1 MGPILF
7 FLMQTLL
14 KFILRYGNFL
24 LFLLLEVAA
33 FLLVVWSN
41 AYPRSSAL
49 STANRLVAW
58 QYEMVAEVTGYF
70 GLKGVN
76 ERLAAENAL
85 LRSQLENS
93 GQMSGCVPMCRG
105 YLAQGGAT
113 SIPHQSGQWAES
125 DADSTKILSTNNK
138 SPFKGDLEGPRII
151 YREGKVVQMTM
162 NGMRNYLTIN
172 RGEEDC
178 VYEGMG
184 VRNEEGAVGIVAT
197 VGKHYAVVLP
207 LINIETHLS
216 CRFLK
221 NDYIGTLQW
230 DGRDTRFAELADV
243 ATHLEVNVGDTIVTS
258 GLSTSFPA
266 GVPVGVV
273 EECRLEEGA
282 SYYTVRVRLATDF
295 RRLRYIEVIDN
306 EDVEEIQGLRIK
318 DAG

>member
-1 MGPILF
+1 
-7 FLMQTLL
+7 MQTLL

-24 LFLLLEVAA
+24 LFILLEVAA
-33 FLLVVWSN
+33 FMLVGWSN
-41 AYPRSSAL
+41 AYPRSSVL
-49 STANRLVAW
+49 STANRFVAW
-58 QYEMVAEVTGYF
+58 QYEVVSEVTGYF

-76 ERLAAENAL
+76 ERLAAENAA

-93 GQMSGCVPMCRG
+93 G
-105 YLAQGGAT
+105 L
-113 SIPHQSGQWAES
+113 WEES
-125 DADSTKILSTNNK
+125 DADTTKILSTNYK

-162 NGMRNYLTIN
+162 NGMRNYLTVN
-172 RGEEDC
+172 RGEEDG

-207 LINIETHLS
+207 IINIETHLS

-243 ATHLEVNVGDTIVTS
+243 ATHLEVNIGDTIVTS

-266 GVPVGVV
+266 GIPVGVV
-273 EECRLEEGA
+273 EDCRLDEGA

-306 EDVEEIQGLRIK
+306 EDMEEIQGLRIK

>member
-1 MGPILF
+1 
-7 FLMQTLL
+7 MQSLL

-76 ERLAAENAL
+76 DRLAAENAS

-93 GQMSGCVPMCRG
+93 GQMSGYVPMCRG
-105 YLAQGGAT
+105 YWAQGGAT

-125 DADSTKILSTNNK
+125 DADSTTILSTNSK
-138 SPFKGDLEGPRII
+138 SPFKGDLECPRII

-172 RGEEDC
+172 RGEEDS

>member
-1 MGPILF
+1 ML
-7 FLMQTLL
+7 LMQTLL

-76 ERLAAENAL
+76 ERLAAENAS
-85 LRSQLENS
+85 LRSQMENN
-93 GQMSGCVPMCRG
+93 GQMPGCAGVPAC
-105 YLAQGGAT
+105 YLAQ
-113 SIPHQSGQWAES
+113 
-125 DADSTKILSTNNK
+125 DSAVSMMRGKVV
-138 SPFKGDLEGPRII
+138 

-172 RGEEDC
+172 RGEEDG

-207 LINIETHLS
+207 IINIETHLS

-282 SYYTVRVRLATDF
+282 SYYTMRVRLATDF

>member
-1 MGPILF
+1 ML
-7 FLMQTLL
+7 LMQTLL

-24 LFLLLEVAA
+24 LFILLEVAA
-33 FLLVVWSN
+33 FMLVGWSN
-41 AYPRSSAL
+41 AYPRSSVL
-49 STANRLVAW
+49 STANRFVAW
-58 QYEMVAEVTGYF
+58 QYEVVSEVTGYF

-76 ERLAAENAL
+76 ERLAAENAA

-93 GQMSGCVPMCRG
+93 G
-105 YLAQGGAT
+105 L
-113 SIPHQSGQWAES
+113 WEES
-125 DADSTKILSTNNK
+125 DADTTKILSTNYK

-162 NGMRNYLTIN
+162 NGMRNYLTVN
-172 RGEEDC
+172 RGEEDG

-207 LINIETHLS
+207 IINIETHLS

-243 ATHLEVNVGDTIVTS
+243 ATHLEVNIGDTIVTS

-266 GVPVGVV
+266 GIPVGVV
-273 EECRLEEGA
+273 EDCRLDEGA

-306 EDVEEIQGLRIK
+306 EDMEEIQGLRIK

>member
-1 MGPILF
+1 
-7 FLMQTLL
+7 MQALL

-24 LFLLLEVAA
+24 LFILLEVAA
-33 FLLVVWSN
+33 FMLVGWSN

-58 QYEMVAEVTGYF
+58 QYETVSEVTGYF

-76 ERLAAENAL
+76 ERLAAENAA
-85 LRSQLENS
+85 LRTQLENS
-93 GQMSGCVPMCRG
+93 G
-105 YLAQGGAT
+105 L
-113 SIPHQSGQWAES
+113 WEES
-125 DADSTKILSTNNK
+125 DADTTKILSTNYK

-162 NGMRNYLTIN
+162 NGMRNYLTVN
-172 RGEEDC
+172 RGEEDS

-207 LINIETHLS
+207 IINIETHLS

-243 ATHLEVNVGDTIVTS
+243 ATHLEVNIGDTIVTS

-266 GVPVGVV
+266 GIPVGVV
-273 EECRLEEGA
+273 EDCRLDEGA

>member
-1 MGPILF
+1 M
-7 FLMQTLL
+7 
-14 KFILRYGNFL
+14 
-24 LFLLLEVAA
+24 
-33 FLLVVWSN
+33 
-41 AYPRSSAL
+41 
-49 STANRLVAW
+49 
-58 QYEMVAEVTGYF
+58 
-70 GLKGVN
+70 
-76 ERLAAENAL
+76 
-85 LRSQLENS
+85 ENS
-93 GQMSGCVPMCRG
+93 GQ
-105 YLAQGGAT
+105 
-113 SIPHQSGQWAES
+113 WEES
-125 DADSTKILSTNNK
+125 DADSTKIVSTNSK

-172 RGEEDC
+172 RGEEDS

-243 ATHLEVNVGDTIVTS
+243 TTHLEVNVGDTIVTS

-295 RRLRYIEVIDN
+295 RRLRHIEVIDN

>member
-1 MGPILF
+1 
-7 FLMQTLL
+7 MQTLL

-24 LFLLLEVAA
+24 LFILLEVAA
-33 FLLVVWSN
+33 FMLVGWSN
-41 AYPRSSAL
+41 AYPRSSVL
-49 STANRLVAW
+49 STANRFVAW
-58 QYEMVAEVTGYF
+58 QYEVVSEVTGYF

-76 ERLAAENAL
+76 ERLAAENAA

-93 GQMSGCVPMCRG
+93 G
-105 YLAQGGAT
+105 L
-113 SIPHQSGQWAES
+113 WEES
-125 DADSTKILSTNNK
+125 DADTTKILSTNYK

-162 NGMRNYLTIN
+162 NGMRNYLTVN
-172 RGEEDC
+172 RGEEDG

-197 VGKHYAVVLP
+197 VGKHYAVVLTI
-207 LINIETHLS
+207 INIETHLS

-243 ATHLEVNVGDTIVTS
+243 ATHLEVNIGDTIVTS

-266 GVPVGVV
+266 GIPVGVV
-273 EECRLEEGA
+273 EDCRLDEGA

-295 RRLRYIEVIDN
+295 RRLCYIEMIDN
-306 EDVEEIQGLRIK
+306 EDMEEINNLTI
-318 DAG
+318 

>member
-1 MGPILF
+1 
-7 FLMQTLL
+7 MQTLL

-76 ERLAAENAL
+76 ERLAAENASR
-85 LRSQLENS
+85 RSQIENN
-93 GQMSGCVPMCRG
+93 
-105 YLAQGGAT
+105 
-113 SIPHQSGQWAES
+113 GQWEES
-125 DADSTKILSTNNK
+125 VADSTKILSTNSK

-162 NGMRNYLTIN
+162 NGMRNYLTVN
-172 RGEEDC
+172 RGEEDD

-230 DGRDTRFAELADV
+230 DGRDTRFAELTDV

>member
-1 MGPILF
+1 
-7 FLMQTLL
+7 MQTLL

-24 LFLLLEVAA
+24 LFILLEVAA
-33 FLLVVWSN
+33 FMLVGWSN
-41 AYPRSSAL
+41 AYPRSSVL
-49 STANRLVAW
+49 STANRFVAW
-58 QYEMVAEVTGYF
+58 QYEVVSEVTGYF

-76 ERLAAENAL
+76 ERLAAENAA

-93 GQMSGCVPMCRG
+93 G
-105 YLAQGGAT
+105 L
-113 SIPHQSGQWAES
+113 WEES
-125 DADSTKILSTNNK
+125 DADTTKILSTNYK

-162 NGMRNYLTIN
+162 NGMRNYLTVN
-172 RGEEDC
+172 RGEEDS

-207 LINIETHLS
+207 IINIETHLS

-243 ATHLEVNVGDTIVTS
+243 ATHLEVNIGDTIVTS

-266 GVPVGVV
+266 GIPVGVV
-273 EECRLEEGA
+273 EDCRLDEGA

-306 EDVEEIQGLRIK
+306 EDVEEINNLTI
-318 DAG
+318 

>member
-1 MGPILF
+1 
-7 FLMQTLL
+7 MQTLL

-24 LFLLLEVAA
+24 LFILLEVAA
-33 FLLVVWSN
+33 FMLVGWSN
-41 AYPRSSAL
+41 AYPRSSVL
-49 STANRLVAW
+49 STANRFVAW
-58 QYEMVAEVTGYF
+58 QYEVVSEVTGYF

-76 ERLAAENAL
+76 ERLAAENAV

-93 GQMSGCVPMCRG
+93 G
-105 YLAQGGAT
+105 L
-113 SIPHQSGQWAES
+113 WEES
-125 DADSTKILSTNNK
+125 DADTTKILSTNYK

-151 YREGKVVQMTM
+151 YREGKVVQMTL
-162 NGMRNYLTIN
+162 NGMRNYLTVN
-172 RGEEDC
+172 RGEEDG

-184 VRNEEGAVGIVAT
+184 VRNDEGAVGIVAT

-207 LINIETHLS
+207 IINIETHLS

-243 ATHLEVNVGDTIVTS
+243 ATHLEVNIGDTIVTS

-266 GVPVGVV
+266 GIPVGVV
-273 EECRLEEGA
+273 EDCRLDEGA

-306 EDVEEIQGLRIK
+306 EDMEEINNLTI
-318 DAG
+318 

>member
-1 MGPILF
+1 
-7 FLMQTLL
+7 MQTLL

-76 ERLAAENAL
+76 ERLAAENAS
-85 LRSQLENS
+85 LRSQIENN
-93 GQMSGCVPMCRG
+93 
-105 YLAQGGAT
+105 
-113 SIPHQSGQWAES
+113 GQWEES
-125 DADSTKILSTNNK
+125 VADSTKIVSTNSK

-151 YREGKVVQMTM
+151 YREGTVVQMTM
-162 NGMRNYLTIN
+162 NSMRNYLTIN
-172 RGEEDC
+172 RGEEDS

-207 LINIETHLS
+207 LINIETRLS

-230 DGRDTRFAELADV
+230 DGRDTRFAEVADV

-295 RRLRYIEVIDN
+295 RRLRHIEVIDN

>member
-1 MGPILF
+1 
-7 FLMQTLL
+7 MQALL

-24 LFLLLEVAA
+24 LFILLEVAA

-58 QYEMVAEVTGYF
+58 QYEMVSEVTGYF

-76 ERLAAENAL
+76 ERLAAENAA
-85 LRSQLENS
+85 LRSRLENS
-93 GQMSGCVPMCRG
+93 GQWTVV
-105 YLAQGGAT
+105 
-113 SIPHQSGQWAES
+113 SGQVTAGETPAS
-125 DADSTKILSTNNK
+125 PVVPRPLPPSPQAGRGSTSASQVGSGQCVGEGEDSAMMR
-138 SPFKGDLEGPRII
+138 EQVV

-172 RGEEDC
+172 RGEEDD

-197 VGKHYAVVLP
+197 VGKHYSVVLP
-207 LINIETHLS
+207 LINIETRLS

-230 DGRDTRFAELADV
+230 DGRDTRFADLADV
-243 ATHLEVNVGDTIVTS
+243 ATHLEVNIGDTIVTS

-295 RRLRYIEVIDN
+295 RRLRHIEVIDN
-306 EDVEEIQGLRIK
+306 EDVEEINGLNR
-318 DAG
+318 

>member
-1 MGPILF
+1 MMRG
-7 FLMQTLL
+7 Q
-14 KFILRYGNFL
+14 
-24 LFLLLEVAA
+24 
-33 FLLVVWSN
+33 VV
-41 AYPRSSAL
+41 
-49 STANRLVAW
+49 
-58 QYEMVAEVTGYF
+58 
-70 GLKGVN
+70 
-76 ERLAAENAL
+76 
-85 LRSQLENS
+85 
-93 GQMSGCVPMCRG
+93 
-105 YLAQGGAT
+105 
-113 SIPHQSGQWAES
+113 
-125 DADSTKILSTNNK
+125 
-138 SPFKGDLEGPRII
+138 

-172 RGEEDC
+172 RGEEDS

>member
-1 MGPILF
+1 MLP
-7 FLMQTLL
+7 MQTLL

-24 LFLLLEVAA
+24 LFILLEVAA
-33 FLLVVWSN
+33 FMLVGWSN
-41 AYPRSSAL
+41 AYPRSSVL
-49 STANRLVAW
+49 TTANRFVAW
-58 QYEMVAEVTGYF
+58 TYEVVSEVTGYF

-76 ERLAAENAL
+76 ERLAAENAA

-93 GQMSGCVPMCRG
+93 GQMSGYVPMCRG
-105 YLAQGGAT
+105 YQAQGGAV
-113 SIPHQSGQWAES
+113 SRPHQNGQCVIVGE
-125 DADSTKILSTNNK
+125 DSAMVR
-138 SPFKGDLEGPRII
+138 PGDRTSMMREQVV

-162 NGMRNYLTIN
+162 NGMRNYLTVN
-172 RGEEDC
+172 RGEEDG

-207 LINIETHLS
+207 IINIETHLS

-243 ATHLEVNVGDTIVTS
+243 ATHLEVNIGDTIVTS

-266 GVPVGVV
+266 GIPVGVV
-273 EECRLEEGA
+273 EDCRLDEGA
-282 SYYTVRVRLATDF
+282 SYYTVRVRLSTDF
-295 RRLRYIEVIDN
+295 RRLRYIEMIDN
-306 EDVEEIQGLRIK
+306 EDMEEIQGLRIK

>member
-1 MGPILF
+1 MLP
-7 FLMQTLL
+7 MQSLL

-24 LFLLLEVAA
+24 LFILLEVAA

-58 QYEMVAEVTGYF
+58 QYETVSEVTGYF

-76 ERLAAENAL
+76 ERLAAENAAM
-85 LRSQLENS
+85 RSQLENS
-93 GQMSGCVPMCRG
+93 G
-105 YLAQGGAT
+105 L
-113 SIPHQSGQWAES
+113 WEES
-125 DADSTKILSTNNK
+125 DADSTKILSTNYK

-172 RGEEDC
+172 RGEEDG

-197 VGKHYAVVLP
+197 VGQHYAVVLP

-306 EDVEEIQGLRIK
+306 EDVEEIQVLRIK

>member
-1 MGPILF
+1 
-7 FLMQTLL
+7 MQTLL

-24 LFLLLEVAA
+24 LFILLEVAA
-33 FLLVVWSN
+33 FMLVGWSN
-41 AYPRSSAL
+41 AYPRSSVL
-49 STANRLVAW
+49 STANRFVAW
-58 QYEMVAEVTGYF
+58 QYEVVSEVTGYF

-76 ERLAAENAL
+76 ERLAAENAA

-93 GQMSGCVPMCRG
+93 G
-105 YLAQGGAT
+105 L
-113 SIPHQSGQWAES
+113 WEES
-125 DADSTKILSTNNK
+125 DADTTKILSTNYK

-162 NGMRNYLTIN
+162 NGMRNYLTVN
-172 RGEEDC
+172 RGEEDS

-184 VRNEEGAVGIVAT
+184 IRNEEGAVGIVAT

-207 LINIETHLS
+207 IINIETHLS

-243 ATHLEVNVGDTIVTS
+243 ATHLEVNIGDTIVTS

-266 GVPVGVV
+266 GIPVGVV
-273 EECRLEEGA
+273 EDCRLDEGA

-295 RRLRYIEVIDN
+295 RRLRYIEMIDN
-306 EDVEEIQGLRIK
+306 EDMEEIQGLRIK

>member
-1 MGPILF
+1 ML
-7 FLMQTLL
+7 LMQTLL

-58 QYEMVAEVTGYF
+58 QYEIVAEVTGYF

-76 ERLAAENAL
+76 ERLAAENAA
-85 LRSQLENS
+85 LRSQIENS
-93 GQMSGCVPMCRG
+93 GQMPGCAGVPAC
-105 YLAQGGAT
+105 YLAQ
-113 SIPHQSGQWAES
+113 
-125 DADSTKILSTNNK
+125 DSAVSMMRGKVV
-138 SPFKGDLEGPRII
+138 

-162 NGMRNYLTIN
+162 NSMRNYLTIN
-172 RGEEDC
+172 RGEEDS

-207 LINIETHLS
+207 IINIETHLS

>member
-1 MGPILF
+1 
-7 FLMQTLL
+7 MQALL

-24 LFLLLEVAA
+24 LFILLEVAA

-58 QYEMVAEVTGYF
+58 QYEMVSEVTGYF

-76 ERLAAENAL
+76 ERLAAENAA
-85 LRSQLENS
+85 LRSRLENS
-93 GQMSGCVPMCRG
+93 GQWEVVSGQVTAGETP
-105 YLAQGGAT
+105 A
-113 SIPHQSGQWAES
+113 SPVVSGQWTVDREQVV
-125 DADSTKILSTNNK
+125 
-138 SPFKGDLEGPRII
+138 

-172 RGEEDC
+172 RGEEDD

-184 VRNEEGAVGIVAT
+184 VRNDEGAVGIVAT
-197 VGKHYAVVLP
+197 VGKHYSVVLP
-207 LINIETHLS
+207 LINIETRLS

-230 DGRDTRFAELADV
+230 DGRDTRFADLADV

-295 RRLRYIEVIDN
+295 RRLRHVEVIDN
-306 EDVEEIQGLRIK
+306 EDVEEIQNLTI
-318 DAG
+318 

>member
-1 MGPILF
+1 M
-7 FLMQTLL
+7 
-14 KFILRYGNFL
+14 
-24 LFLLLEVAA
+24 
-33 FLLVVWSN
+33 LVVWSN

-76 ERLAAENAL
+76 ERLAAENAA
-85 LRSQLENS
+85 LRSRIENN
-93 GQMSGCVPMCRG
+93 
-105 YLAQGGAT
+105 
-113 SIPHQSGQWAES
+113 GQWEES
-125 DADSTKILSTNNK
+125 VADSTKILSTNSK

-151 YREGKVVQMTM
+151 YREGKVVQMTL

-172 RGEEDC
+172 RGEEDG

-184 VRNEEGAVGIVAT
+184 VRNEEGTVGIVAT
-197 VGKHYAVVLP
+197 VGKHYSVVLP
-207 LINIETHLS
+207 LINIETRLS

-230 DGRDTRFAELADV
+230 DGRDTRFADLADV
-243 ATHLEVNVGDTIVTS
+243 ATHLEVNIGDTIVTS

-295 RRLRYIEVIDN
+295 RRLRHIEVIDN

>member
-1 MGPILF
+1 
-7 FLMQTLL
+7 MQTLL

-24 LFLLLEVAA
+24 LFILLEVAA
-33 FLLVVWSN
+33 FMLVGWSN
-41 AYPRSSAL
+41 AYPRSSVL
-49 STANRLVAW
+49 STANRFVAW
-58 QYEMVAEVTGYF
+58 QYEVVSEVTGYF

-76 ERLAAENAL
+76 ERLAAENAA

-93 GQMSGCVPMCRG
+93 G
-105 YLAQGGAT
+105 L
-113 SIPHQSGQWAES
+113 WEES
-125 DADSTKILSTNNK
+125 DADTTIILSTNYK

-162 NGMRNYLTIN
+162 NGMRNYLTVN
-172 RGEEDC
+172 RGEVDG

-207 LINIETHLS
+207 IINIETHLS

-243 ATHLEVNVGDTIVTS
+243 ATHLEVNIGDTIVTS

-266 GVPVGVV
+266 GIPVGVV
-273 EECRLEEGA
+273 EDCRLDEGA

-306 EDVEEIQGLRIK
+306 EDMEEIQGLRIK

>member
-1 MGPILF
+1 
-7 FLMQTLL
+7 MQTLL

-24 LFLLLEVAA
+24 LFILLEVAA
-33 FLLVVWSN
+33 FMLVGWSN
-41 AYPRSSAL
+41 AYPRSSVL
-49 STANRLVAW
+49 STANRFVAW
-58 QYEMVAEVTGYF
+58 QYEVVSEVTGYF

-76 ERLAAENAL
+76 ERLAAENAA
-85 LRSQLENS
+85 LRTQLENS
-93 GQMSGCVPMCRG
+93 G
-105 YLAQGGAT
+105 L
-113 SIPHQSGQWAES
+113 WEES
-125 DADSTKILSTNNK
+125 DADTTKILSTNYK

-162 NGMRNYLTIN
+162 NGMRNYLTVN
-172 RGEEDC
+172 RGEEDG

-197 VGKHYAVVLP
+197 AGKHYAVVLP
-207 LINIETHLS
+207 IINIETHLS

-243 ATHLEVNVGDTIVTS
+243 ATHLEVNIGDTIVTS

-266 GVPVGVV
+266 GIPVGVV
-273 EECRLEEGA
+273 EDCRLDEGA

-306 EDVEEIQGLRIK
+306 EDMEEIQGLRIK

>member
-1 MGPILF
+1 
-7 FLMQTLL
+7 MQALL
-14 KFILRYGNFL
+14 KFISRYGNFL
-24 LFLLLEVAA
+24 LFILLEVAA

-58 QYEMVAEVTGYF
+58 QYEMVSEVTGYF

-76 ERLAAENAL
+76 ERLAAENAA
-85 LRSQLENS
+85 LRSRLENNEWAVGCGQVTAGETPASPVGS
-93 GQMSGCVPMCRG
+93 GLCLGEG
-105 YLAQGGAT
+105 
-113 SIPHQSGQWAES
+113 
-125 DADSTKILSTNNK
+125 ADSTLAQSAYVR
-138 SPFKGDLEGPRII
+138 EQVV

-172 RGEEDC
+172 RGEEDS

-184 VRNEEGAVGIVAT
+184 VRNDEGAVGIVAT
-197 VGKHYAVVLP
+197 VGKHYSVVLP
-207 LINIETHLS
+207 LINIETRLS

-230 DGRDTRFAELADV
+230 DGRDTRFADLADV
-243 ATHLEVNVGDTIVTS
+243 ATHLEVNIGDTIVTS

-295 RRLRYIEVIDN
+295 RRLRHIEVIDN
-306 EDVEEIQGLRIK
+306 EDVEEINNLKI
-318 DAG
+318 

>member
-1 MGPILF
+1 
-7 FLMQTLL
+7 MQTLL

-58 QYEMVAEVTGYF
+58 QYEIVAEVTGYF

-76 ERLAAENAL
+76 ERLAAENAA
-85 LRSQLENS
+85 LRSQMENN
-93 GQMSGCVPMCRG
+93 GQMPGCAGVPAC
-105 YLAQGGAT
+105 YLAQ
-113 SIPHQSGQWAES
+113 
-125 DADSTKILSTNNK
+125 DSAVSMMRGKVV
-138 SPFKGDLEGPRII
+138 

-162 NGMRNYLTIN
+162 NNMRNYLTIN
-172 RGEEDC
+172 RGEEDS

>member
-1 MGPILF
+1 
-7 FLMQTLL
+7 MQTLL

-24 LFLLLEVAA
+24 LFILLEVAA

-76 ERLAAENAL
+76 ERLAAENAA
-85 LRSQLENS
+85 LRSRIENN
-93 GQMSGCVPMCRG
+93 
-105 YLAQGGAT
+105 
-113 SIPHQSGQWAES
+113 GQWEES
-125 DADSTKILSTNNK
+125 VADSTKILSTNSK

-151 YREGKVVQMTM
+151 YREGKVVQMTL

-172 RGEEDC
+172 RGEEDG

-184 VRNEEGAVGIVAT
+184 VRNEEGTVGIVAT
-197 VGKHYAVVLP
+197 VGKHYSVVLP
-207 LINIETHLS
+207 LINIETRLS

-230 DGRDTRFAELADV
+230 DGRDTRFADLADV
-243 ATHLEVNVGDTIVTS
+243 ATHLEVNIGDTIVTS

-295 RRLRYIEVIDN
+295 RRLRHIEVIDN

>member
-1 MGPILF
+1 
-7 FLMQTLL
+7 MQALL

-24 LFLLLEVAA
+24 LFILLEVAA

-58 QYEMVAEVTGYF
+58 QYEMVSEVTGYF

-76 ERLAAENAL
+76 ERLAAENAA
-85 LRSQLENS
+85 LRSRLENS
-93 GQMSGCVPMCRG
+93 GQ
-105 YLAQGGAT
+105 
-113 SIPHQSGQWAES
+113 WEES
-125 DADSTKILSTNNK
+125 DADSTKILSTNYK
-138 SPFKGDLEGPRII
+138 SPFAGSPKNLDFWGALKGDLEGPRII

-172 RGEEDC
+172 RGEEDS

-184 VRNEEGAVGIVAT
+184 VRNDEGAVGIVAT
-197 VGKHYAVVLP
+197 VGKHYSVVLP
-207 LINIETHLS
+207 LINIETRLS

-230 DGRDTRFAELADV
+230 DGRDTRFADLADV
-243 ATHLEVNVGDTIVTS
+243 ATHLEVNIGDTIVTS

-295 RRLRYIEVIDN
+295 RRLRHVEVIDN
-306 EDVEEIQGLRIK
+306 EDVEEINGLRIK

>member
-1 MGPILF
+1 
-7 FLMQTLL
+7 MQSLL

-58 QYEMVAEVTGYF
+58 QYETVSEVTGYF

-76 ERLAAENAL
+76 ERLAAENAA
-85 LRSQLENS
+85 LRSRLENS
-93 GQMSGCVPMCRG
+93 GQLPGCAGACMPGCAGVPAC
-105 YLAQGGAT
+105 YLAQ
-113 SIPHQSGQWAES
+113 
-125 DADSTKILSTNNK
+125 DSAVSMMRGKVV
-138 SPFKGDLEGPRII
+138 

-162 NGMRNYLTIN
+162 NSMRNYLTIN
-172 RGEEDC
+172 RGEEDD

-282 SYYTVRVRLATDF
+282 SYYTVRVRLFTDF
-295 RRLRYIEVIDN
+295 RRLRYIEMIDN

>member
-1 MGPILF
+1 
-7 FLMQTLL
+7 MQALL
-14 KFILRYGNFL
+14 KFISRYGNFL
-24 LFLLLEVAA
+24 LFILLEVAA

-58 QYEMVAEVTGYF
+58 QYEMVSEVTGYF

-76 ERLAAENAL
+76 ERLAAENAV
-85 LRSQLENS
+85 LRSRLENS
-93 GQMSGCVPMCRG
+93 GQWEVVSGQVTAGETP
-105 YLAQGGAT
+105 A
-113 SIPHQSGQWAES
+113 SPVVSGQWTVDREQVV
-125 DADSTKILSTNNK
+125 
-138 SPFKGDLEGPRII
+138 

-162 NGMRNYLTIN
+162 NGIRNYLTIN
-172 RGEEDC
+172 RGEEDS

-184 VRNEEGAVGIVAT
+184 VRNDEGAVGIVAT
-197 VGKHYAVVLP
+197 VGKHYSVVLP

-230 DGRDTRFAELADV
+230 EGRDTRFADLADV

-282 SYYTVRVRLATDF
+282 SYYTVRVRLFTDF

>member
-1 MGPILF
+1 ML
-7 FLMQTLL
+7 LMQTLL

-76 ERLAAENAL
+76 ERLAAENAA
-85 LRSQLENS
+85 LRSQMENN
-93 GQMSGCVPMCRG
+93 GQMPGCAGVPACYFAQDSAVSMMRG
-105 YLAQGGAT
+105 
-113 SIPHQSGQWAES
+113 
-125 DADSTKILSTNNK
+125 KVV
-138 SPFKGDLEGPRII
+138 

-162 NGMRNYLTIN
+162 NSMRNYLTIN
-172 RGEEDC
+172 RGEEDD

-184 VRNEEGAVGIVAT
+184 VRNAEGAVGIVAT

-207 LINIETHLS
+207 IINIETHLS

-230 DGRDTRFAELADV
+230 DGRDTRFADLADV

>member
-1 MGPILF
+1 
-7 FLMQTLL
+7 MQTLL

-58 QYEMVAEVTGYF
+58 QYEIVAEVTGYF

-76 ERLAAENAL
+76 ERLAAENAA
-85 LRSQLENS
+85 LRSQMENN
-93 GQMSGCVPMCRG
+93 GQMPGCAGVPAC
-105 YLAQGGAT
+105 YLAQ
-113 SIPHQSGQWAES
+113 
-125 DADSTKILSTNNK
+125 DSAVSMMRGKVV
-138 SPFKGDLEGPRII
+138 

-162 NGMRNYLTIN
+162 NSMRNYLTIN
-172 RGEEDC
+172 RGEEDG

-184 VRNEEGAVGIVAT
+184 VRNAEGTVGIVAT

-207 LINIETHLS
+207 IINIETHLS

>member
-1 MGPILF
+1 
-7 FLMQTLL
+7 MQTLL

-24 LFLLLEVAA
+24 LFILLEVAA
-33 FLLVVWSN
+33 FMLVGWSN
-41 AYPRSSAL
+41 AYPRSSVL
-49 STANRLVAW
+49 STANRFVAW
-58 QYEMVAEVTGYF
+58 QYEVVSEVTGYF

-76 ERLAAENAL
+76 ERLAAENAA

-93 GQMSGCVPMCRG
+93 G
-105 YLAQGGAT
+105 L
-113 SIPHQSGQWAES
+113 WEES
-125 DADSTKILSTNNK
+125 DADTTIILSTNYK

-162 NGMRNYLTIN
+162 NGMRNYLTVN
-172 RGEEDC
+172 RGEVDG

-207 LINIETHLS
+207 IINIETHLS

-243 ATHLEVNVGDTIVTS
+243 ATHLEVNIGDTIVTS

-266 GVPVGVV
+266 GIPVGVV
-273 EECRLEEGA
+273 EDCRLDEGA

-295 RRLRYIEVIDN
+295 RRLRHIEVIDN
-306 EDVEEIQGLRIK
+306 EDMEEIQGLRIK

>member
-1 MGPILF
+1 MH
-7 FLMQTLL
+7 TLL

-24 LFLLLEVAA
+24 LFILLEVAA
-33 FLLVVWSN
+33 FMLVGWGN
-41 AYPRSSAL
+41 AYPRSSVL
-49 STANRLVAW
+49 STANRFVAW
-58 QYEMVAEVTGYF
+58 QYEVVSEVTGYF

-76 ERLAAENAL
+76 ERLAAENAA

-93 GQMSGCVPMCRG
+93 G
-105 YLAQGGAT
+105 L
-113 SIPHQSGQWAES
+113 WEES
-125 DADSTKILSTNNK
+125 DADTTKILSTNYK
-138 SPFKGDLEGPRII
+138 SPFKRALEGPRII

-162 NGMRNYLTIN
+162 NGMRNYLTVN
-172 RGEEDC
+172 RGEEDD

-207 LINIETHLS
+207 IINIETHLS

-243 ATHLEVNVGDTIVTS
+243 ATHLEVNIGDTIVTS

-266 GVPVGVV
+266 GIPVGVV
-273 EECRLEEGA
+273 EDCRLDEGA
-282 SYYTVRVRLATDF
+282 SYYTVRVRLSTDF

-306 EDVEEIQGLRIK
+306 EDMEEIQGLRIK

>member
-1 MGPILF
+1 ML
-7 FLMQTLL
+7 LMQTLL

-41 AYPRSSAL
+41 AYPRSNAL

-76 ERLAAENAL
+76 ERLAAENAA

-93 GQMSGCVPMCRG
+93 GQMPGYVPMCRG
-105 YLAQGGAT
+105 YQAQGGAV
-113 SIPHQSGQWAES
+113 SRPHQNGQCVIVGE
-125 DADSTKILSTNNK
+125 DSAMVR
-138 SPFKGDLEGPRII
+138 EQVV

-172 RGEEDC
+172 RGEEDG

-230 DGRDTRFAELADV
+230 DGRDTRFTELADV

>member
-1 MGPILF
+1 
-7 FLMQTLL
+7 MQTLL

-58 QYEMVAEVTGYF
+58 QYEIVAEVTGYF

-76 ERLAAENAL
+76 ERLAAENAA
-85 LRSQLENS
+85 LRSQMENN
-93 GQMSGCVPMCRG
+93 GQMPGCAGVPAC
-105 YLAQGGAT
+105 YLAQ
-113 SIPHQSGQWAES
+113 
-125 DADSTKILSTNNK
+125 DSAVSMMRGKVV
-138 SPFKGDLEGPRII
+138 

-162 NGMRNYLTIN
+162 NNMRNYLTIN
-172 RGEEDC
+172 RGEEDS

-258 GLSTSFPA
+258 GLSTSFPV

>member
-1 MGPILF
+1 
-7 FLMQTLL
+7 MQTLL

-24 LFLLLEVAA
+24 LFILLEVAA
-33 FLLVVWSN
+33 FMLVGWGN
-41 AYPRSSAL
+41 AYPRSSVL
-49 STANRLVAW
+49 STANRFVAW
-58 QYEMVAEVTGYF
+58 QYEVVSEVTGYF

-76 ERLAAENAL
+76 ERLAAENAA
-85 LRSQLENS
+85 LRSRLENS
-93 GQMSGCVPMCRG
+93 G
-105 YLAQGGAT
+105 L
-113 SIPHQSGQWAES
+113 WEES
-125 DADSTKILSTNNK
+125 DADTTKILSTNYK

-162 NGMRNYLTIN
+162 NGMRNYLTVN
-172 RGEEDC
+172 RGEEDG

-207 LINIETHLS
+207 IINIETHLS

-243 ATHLEVNVGDTIVTS
+243 ATHLEVNIGDTIVTS

-266 GVPVGVV
+266 GIPVGVV
-273 EECRLEEGA
+273 EDCRLDEGA

-295 RRLRYIEVIDN
+295 RRLRHIEVIDN
-306 EDVEEIQGLRIK
+306 EDMEEINNLTI
-318 DAG
+318 

>member
-1 MGPILF
+1 
-7 FLMQTLL
+7 MQTLL

-24 LFLLLEVAA
+24 LFILLEVAA
-33 FLLVVWSN
+33 FMLVGWSN
-41 AYPRSSAL
+41 AYPRSSVL
-49 STANRLVAW
+49 STANRFVAW
-58 QYEMVAEVTGYF
+58 QYEVVSEVTGYF

-76 ERLAAENAL
+76 ERLAAENAA
-85 LRSQLENS
+85 LRTQLENS
-93 GQMSGCVPMCRG
+93 G
-105 YLAQGGAT
+105 L
-113 SIPHQSGQWAES
+113 WEES
-125 DADSTKILSTNNK
+125 DADTTKILSTNYK

-162 NGMRNYLTIN
+162 NGMRNYLTVN
-172 RGEEDC
+172 RGEEDG

-184 VRNEEGAVGIVAT
+184 IRNEEGAVGIVAT

-207 LINIETHLS
+207 IINIETHLS

-243 ATHLEVNVGDTIVTS
+243 ATHLEVNIGDTIVTS

-266 GVPVGVV
+266 GIPVGVV
-273 EECRLEEGA
+273 EDCRLDEGA

-306 EDVEEIQGLRIK
+306 EDMEEIQGLRIK

>member
-1 MGPILF
+1 
-7 FLMQTLL
+7 MQTLL

-24 LFLLLEVAA
+24 LFILLEVAA
-33 FLLVVWSN
+33 FMLVGWSN
-41 AYPRSSAL
+41 AYPRSSVL
-49 STANRLVAW
+49 STANRFVAW
-58 QYEMVAEVTGYF
+58 QYEVVSEVTGYF

-76 ERLAAENAL
+76 ERLAAENAA

-93 GQMSGCVPMCRG
+93 G
-105 YLAQGGAT
+105 L
-113 SIPHQSGQWAES
+113 WEES
-125 DADSTKILSTNNK
+125 DADTTKILSTNYK
-138 SPFKGDLEGPRII
+138 SPFKGNLEGPRII

-162 NGMRNYLTIN
+162 NGMRNYLTVN
-172 RGEEDC
+172 RGEEDG

-207 LINIETHLS
+207 IINIETHLS

-243 ATHLEVNVGDTIVTS
+243 ATHLEVNIGDTIVTS

-266 GVPVGVV
+266 GIPVGVV
-273 EECRLEEGA
+273 EDCRLDEGA
-282 SYYTVRVRLATDF
+282 SYYTVRVRLSTDF